1 MNKQRAKEILSTY
14 MKDSSVDSD
23 PEVQQALDLADS
35 DPELLEWMQLQAEV
49 DPVLR
54 DALSDIPVPKD
65 LEARLLETVRKE
77 SPAVAGTRPPRR
89 LRLVGWGIAAT
100 LLVSISTFWF
110 LRQNEDIVQNLQ
122 HSVSGVSPDDF
133 SHFRDGMAYYINDV
147 YFRLD
152 HITKDLDSIESWLSN
167 RESPVY
173 EDLPDALTAL
183 DPIGC
188 KQLQWQGL
196 DVSLVCF
203 HTTDGRIVHLFLL
216 DRETATDSQ
225 FSGIDAVARSSGL
238 ETAGWVSPSTVYLL
252 VGSDPSVDIE
262 FALG

>member
-1 MNKQRAKEILSTY
+1 MNKQRAKELLSAY
-14 MKDSSVDSD
+14 LKDSSSEAD
-23 PEVQQALDLADS
+23 PEIQRALELAES
-35 DPELLEWMQLQAEV
+35 DPELIEWMQLQTEM
-49 DPVLR
+49 DPALR

-65 LEARLLETVRKE
+65 LEARLLETVREDEKVAGSR
-77 SPAVAGTRPPRR
+77 SPARR

-100 LLVSISTFWF
+100 LLVSVSTFWL
-110 LRQNEDIVQNLQ
+110 LRENESIVQNLQ

-152 HITKDLDSIESWLSN
+152 HTTQDLDSIRSWLSSKQ
-167 RESPVY
+167 SPVY
-173 EDLPDALTAL
+173 EDLPDALTNL

-203 HTTDGRIVHLFLL
+203 HTADGRIVHLFLL
-216 DRETATDSQ
+216 DRDNATDNQ

-238 ETAGWVSPSTVYLL
+238 ETAGWVSSSTVYLL